1 MPDISKYWCREHF
14 YDLPSIPTVDA
25 LAQAVSPTTAAV
37 FAEYQRHSL
46 NRWSMTDEVYLN
58 QHPDKHASI
67 TFAQQLYGYRN
78 YHELVCHV
86 WVLFPHLEF
95 KFSTKEESLTDWE
108 QCCAARMMLK
118 TGKNQQEMEKVVGK
132 SSRFSHYMKTW
143 TRRWLEAEACLLC
156 RHITEDLLEQHQ
168 INGFSTRY
176 CKKIACL
183 VDGTTVDLGTPRKN
197 SILQRSTFS
206 NKAGRN
212 AAQGLG
218 WVSPAGLLL
227 LYSSLFNGRLSEKDT
242 VWLHRELLRVF
253 PRGWGQLVDRGFSS
267 CTAAYE
273 NLLQCFFPAF
283 AKDLCRSTILDA
295 KLQSSD
301 RYVVETF
308 FSRVKEFL
316 LLSTTVPVERA
327 WQLESAWVCALSAT
341 DLYAPLRPPVSWEA
355 TQQAMR
361 DAKSPLVEALRVEAA
376 GRPLPW
382 MFREFA

>member
-1 MPDISKYWCREHF
+1 MTAEYLKQF
-14 YDLPSIPTVDA
+14 LPEPVLLLESIPMMTSSAFSSQHRTGLEGLDYCA
-25 LAQAVSPTTAAV
+25 GKTAGFDGV
-37 FAEYQRHSL
+37 PS
-46 NRWSMTDEVYLN
+46 
-58 QHPDKHASI
+58 
-67 TFAQQLYGYRN
+67 
-78 YHELVCHV
+78 
-86 WVLFPHLEF
+86 
-95 KFSTKEESLTDWE
+95 
-108 QCCAARMMLK
+108 
-118 TGKNQQEMEKVVGK
+118 VG
-132 SSRFSHYMKTW
+132 
-143 TRRWLEAEACLLC
+143 A
-156 RHITEDLLEQHQ
+156 
-168 INGFSTRY
+168 
-176 CKKIACL
+176 
-183 VDGTTVDLGTPRKN
+183 GTPNRDN
-197 SILQRSTFS
+197 LRAVVRTILEWVENRSAAGEQDSKAQR
-206 NKAGRN
+206 
-212 AAQGLG
+212 
-218 WVSPAGLLL
+218 V
-227 LYSSLFNGRLSEKDT
+227 LSE
-242 VWLHRELLRVF
+242 VMRAELLRVF